1 MIKNSVRLLIA
12 GALGT
17 LAVLAVNL
25 QRGKAQLIVPG
36 DSRYQTGCE
45 AVDATTVEGFVKNPG
60 TGIIRINGDV
70 LFRFT
75 VANAMSRPSIQVKA
89 DALIPSG
96 RTVSVAR
103 ARVATNLLPGEV
115 CQFDVS
121 GAVR

>member
-1 MIKNSVRLLIA
+1 MS
-12 GALGT
+12 LGT
-17 LAVLAVNL
+17 LAVSAVNM
-25 QRGKAQLIVPG
+25 QRGKAQFIVPG

-60 TGIIRINGDV
+60 IGIIRINGNV
-70 LFRFT
+70 IFSFT
-75 VANAMSRPSIQVKA
+75 VANVISRPTIQVQG

-103 ARVATNLLPGEV
+103 ARLTAGLLPNEV
-115 CQFDVS
+115 CRFDVS